1 MSQGVDQLADDKALL
16 GRSSIAGR
24 VADLLRTHIGE
35 GHLTPGTKLSEDKI
49 SETLGVSRST
59 LREAFRLLTHERLL
73 VHELN
78 RGVFVRRPT
87 ATDVTDIYR
96 MRLLVE
102 CAAIRSLGDP
112 PYALEGLRT
121 AATEGEKA
129 AAAEDWNALGAANF
143 HFHRELVALAGS
155 PRVDE
160 AMRSVLAE
168 LRLAFHALDD
178 PRALHSPY
186 LERNQALLES
196 LAQGDAR
203 QAEQLL
209 ERYLDHS
216 RGNVLH
222 VERSGDPE
230 Q

>member
-1 MSQGVDQLADDKALL
+1 MRRRRAQGPQP
-16 GRSSIAGR
+16 GRAACKSARSACSSI
-24 VADLLRTHIGE
+24 
-35 GHLTPGTKLSEDKI
+35 S
-49 SETLGVSRST
+49 SRSRRASSAAAPKSAVDSPPAGSM
-59 LREAFRLLTHERLL
+59 REAFRLLTHERLL

-121 AATEGEKA
+121 AAAEGEKA